1 MFPNFLNFWQTL
13 AVDGTLSWFARYL
26 RRKRGNLM
34 YCPPVLREDRPE
46 VQHAL
51 IRSHPLGLL
60 ISHGSSGLLANLLP
74 FVLKTGD
81 SKHGVLQAHMARANP
96 QWRELDNQPVL
107 VVFRGP
113 DAYVSPTLYT
123 TKNETGKVVP
133 TWNYVMVQARGTA
146 KLRDEVAWL
155 TPQLNALTAEREATR
170 AEPWS
175 VSDAPADFIETQKRA
190 IVGLEI
196 EIARLEGKWKVSQN
210 QPEANRRSVAAGFDM
225 DERTREMAEL
235 VRIYGKLE

>member
-1 MFPNFLNFWQTL
+1 
-13 AVDGTLSWFARYL
+13 
-26 RRKRGNLM
+26 M
-34 YCPPVLREDRPE
+34 YCPSLFREDRPE
-46 VQHAL
+46 AQHAF

-74 FVLKTGD
+74 FVLNTGD
-81 SKHGVLQAHMARANP
+81 SKRAVLQAHMARANP
-96 QWRELDNQPVL
+96 QWRELDDQPVL

-123 TKNETGKVVP
+123 TKKETGKVVP
-133 TWNYVMVQARGTA
+133 TWNYVMVQARGKA
-146 KLRDEVAWL
+146 KLRDDSAWL
-155 TPQLNALTAEREATR
+155 TPQLKALTAEREATR

-175 VSDAPADFIETQKRA
+175 MTDAPADFIEAQKRA

-196 EIARLEGKWKVSQN
+196 EIAGLEGKWKVSQN
-210 QPEANRRSVAAGFDM
+210 QPEANRRSVTAGLAM

-235 VRIYGKLE
+235 VRTYGKLD